1 MIVWGGCLWA
11 RIENQG
17 QCKVVWRADDQ
28 HAVEEFGRGGSILQ
42 KEVRKVNESGECLT
56 VPDEFCCST
65 RWILFSG
72 FESNN
77 CLFSFCHL
85 QLKISRDSLNIHL
98 HLLKKYL
105 PNAPGFSRESPE
117 TDVAQPCLKLVE
129 ILSKIEVGIPH
140 TPCLLRHI
148 EILRNSQLTGWEWV
162 WSHTHTE
169 LIKVIDSHIFDALP
183 SPPIPSPFFPLPSPF
198 CLLSF
203 LPFLFPYSPSEL
215 Q

>member
-1 MIVWGGCLWA
+1 MTNMQWKNLEEV
-11 RIENQG
+11 EVS
-17 QCKVVWRADDQ
+17 CKRRWERWMRVGNAWQYQMNFVAD
-28 HAVEEFGRGGSILQ
+28 L
-42 KEVRKVNESGECLT
+42 
-56 VPDEFCCST
+56 
-65 RWILFSG
+65 SG